1 MKKLFSLTILMS
13 LSLTAAPASGSD
25 ISNFFTPYGF
35 RTPLLERG
43 QFMLSFN
50 PHYDRQRYQQD
61 PSWGSL
67 VRSESIWKQYFF
79 SLNVMYA
86 RTDRLVYQGS
96 LVIYPGQR
104 RSTYRDVFNQP
115 YEGYE
120 AEIGEHSNFTVSPA
134 VQVSFRPQTNIQ
146 FYGNFRY
153 SREKWYWEIE
163 DGERFSGSKAEN
175 LHFDL
180 GFTML
185 GRVSPERSGEALSP
199 QIFNFLRPYG
209 FRTPLLSQSQYALN
223 LDCQYTRSEFSP
235 AEIVDPGIDNSIWK
249 RYQFSL
255 SGLYAL
261 TEKLLFE
268 GSLDIYPAQTRETHD
283 INAVAGRL
291 NYDEIRSDF
300 TVFPGLVASVRPK
313 LNMEFC
319 GSFLFTR
326 ENLHKIRES
335 GLQSDVSQDCY
346 HFDFG
351 YTILLKSSRH
361 ASGPIPESEFSNFF
375 TPYGFRTPLLK
386 QGQAAL
392 NAQFHH
398 DRTESEEHHPR
409 SLQAIDT
416 RSTEKRYY
424 FSLNGVYAVIDELIL
439 ECGLDVLPG
448 QTRVTNWL
456 TWHSDVSGSPTER
469 TDKQRSHFTISP
481 RLEAS
486 FRPQTRVEFYGAFYF
501 NKEKSYMEDRLGW
514 RTDNSRNE
522 YLYLDFGLTILGMP
536 W

>member
-1 MKKLFSLTILMS
+1 MRKLFPLTILMS
-13 LSLTAAPASGSD
+13 MYLIATPASGSD
-25 ISNFFTPYGF
+25 ISNYFTPYGF
-35 RTPLLERG
+35 RTPLLEQG
-43 QFMLSFN
+43 QYVLSFN
-50 PHYDRQRYQQD
+50 PHYDRQESRQD
-61 PSWGSL
+61 PTWGSL
-67 VRSESIWKQYFF
+67 VHSESIWKQYFF
-79 SLNVMYA
+79 SLDVMYA

-134 VQVSFRPQTNIQ
+134 VQVSFRPQTNMQ
-146 FYGNFRY
+146 FYGDLRY
-153 SREKWYWEIE
+153 SREKWYWEIG
-163 DGERFSGSKAEN
+163 DGERFSGSKSEN

-185 GRVSPERSGEALSP
+185 GRVSPERSGEAFGP

-209 FRTPLLSQSQYALN
+209 FRTPLLSQSQYAVN
-223 LDCQYTRSEFSP
+223 LGCQYTRSEFSP
-235 AEIVDPGIDNSIWK
+235 AEIVDPGVDNSIWR

-255 SGLYAL
+255 NGLYAP
-261 TEKLLFE
+261 TEKLLFQ
-268 GSLDIYPAQTRETHD
+268 GSLDVYPAQTRETYD

-291 NYDEIRSDF
+291 NYDEMRSDF
-300 TVFPGLVASVRPK
+300 AVFPGLVASVRPK

-335 GLQSDVSQDCY
+335 GFQSDVSQDYY

-351 YTILLKSSRH
+351 YTILLKGSRH

-375 TPYGFRTPLLK
+375 VPHGFKMPLLK
-386 QGQAAL
+386 QGQGAL

-416 RSTEKRYY
+416 RSTMKRYY
-424 FSLNGVYAVIDELIL
+424 FSLNGVYAVIDQLMV

-448 QTRVTNWL
+448 QSRVTDRLKWY
-456 TWHSDVSGSPTER
+456 SDVSGSPTE
-469 TDKQRSHFTISP
+469 TTEKQRSHFAVSP
-481 RLEAS
+481 RLEVS
-486 FRPQTRVEFYGAFYF
+486 FRPLTSVEFCWAFYF
-501 NKEKSYMEDRLGW
+501 NKEKSYMENQLGG
-514 RTDNSRNE
+514 RTSNLRNE
-522 YLYLDFGLTILGMP
+522 YLYLDFGLTVLGVP